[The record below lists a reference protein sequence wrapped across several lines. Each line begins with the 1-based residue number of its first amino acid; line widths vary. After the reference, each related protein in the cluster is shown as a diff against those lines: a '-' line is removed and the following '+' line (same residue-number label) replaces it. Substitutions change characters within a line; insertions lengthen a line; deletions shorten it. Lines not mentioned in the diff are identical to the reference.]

1 MGYIMNLQQRSDFYA
16 LLFEMWCASRL
27 SKKIRNG
34 LELCV
39 EKLVSTIEKLLDG
52 GRENGIR
59 KFNPEE
65 CKEKARAL
73 LALPE
78 GIAYHLLVNPDPVNL
93 EDKKFW
99 FQIRSMMLT
108 ILKKKIFT

>member
-1 MGYIMNLQQRSDFYA
+1 MSA
-16 LLFEMWCASRL
+16 
-27 SKKIRNG
+27 
-34 LELCV
+34 
-39 EKLVSTIEKLLDG
+39 IEKLLEDG
-52 GRENGIR
+52 GENGIT

-65 CKEKARAL
+65 SKEKARAL

-99 FQIRSMMLT
+99 FQRRSMMLT